1 MLSNDELKEKIKK
14 VHPEYLERDKKGG
27 DKWKTARIFG
37 TVLYPENIEDIDK
50 CCSKLGIP
58 CSLSPLHDSDIK
70 DDGSGELKKPHYH
83 LVVYFKG
90 KTTPYNFYTALVG
103 AFGEKAFSTFEIGH
117 DLGALVAY
125 HIHLNDPEKAQYNF
139 NDIKDFNGFSSLK
152 YIEESSGDTVSNFN
166 KLMDIV
172 DENNFL
178 FLNEF
183 LKYLRF
189 NEPVLYSSVIRD
201 RVLSKQIKDYIKAR
215 EYQMFYDGEIE
226 RSQVRIKNQ
235 DGSEKVI
242 FNRQIKVV

>member
-37 TVLYPENIEDIDK
+37 TVLYPENIDDIDN
-50 CCSKLGIP
+50 CCNNLGIP

-70 DDGSGELKKPHYH
+70 DEDTREIKKPHYH
-83 LVVYFKG
+83 LVVYYKG
-90 KTTPYNFYTALVG
+90 KTTPYSFYTALVG
-103 AFGEKAFSTFEIGH
+103 AFGENAFSTFEIGH

-125 HIHLNDPEKAQYNF
+125 HIHLNNPEKAQYSV

-166 KLMDIV
+166 KLMDII

-215 EYQMFYDGEIE
+215 EYQMFFDGEIE
-226 RSQVRIKNQ
+226 RSQVRIKNV